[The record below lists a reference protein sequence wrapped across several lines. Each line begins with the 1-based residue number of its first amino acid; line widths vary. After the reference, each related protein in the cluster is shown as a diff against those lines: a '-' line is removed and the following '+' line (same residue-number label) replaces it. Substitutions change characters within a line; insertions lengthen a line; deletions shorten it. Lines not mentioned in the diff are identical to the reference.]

1 MKTATL
7 SWVAASVMN
16 EKSEPPHNRKDFF
29 RKSRRIR
36 YFIYAIVVIAFYLL
50 LMEPLLPKKYH
61 IEEGKKSK
69 ETIFAPVT
77 IVDKTATERAK
88 EKAMKDVEP
97 QFRTDEE
104 LMNLQIEKID
114 RFFSE
119 TRKVL
124 TNSSYKP
131 ETKIAKIKGS
141 SPFSLSDETLDK
153 LVLITPEQLTDLRL
167 VTREIVYDILRN
179 GVKASELAQKRDLV
193 DNSLITSTLSS
204 DARVIAR
211 EIARASIVPNKI
223 YDPER
228 TQALKKAAED
238 SIKPILINKG
248 QVIVAADEVVTHD
261 QYQKLKELGF
271 IHTGVDVGP
280 YVGLA
285 LLVLLT
291 SAVGIYYLYRFHQ
304 QIHRDNLK
312 LAMFFS
318 ILLLTT
324 VMMKVVA
331 LGQNLEWETIGYLAP
346 VAFGAMLIS
355 MLLNLNLALGS
366 ALLLGIFASVIYNGD
381 NYLLFD
387 LRYGLVSM
395 AGGIVSAFALS
406 DIRNRSSILRAG
418 LFASIA
424 TIPLIVGMYLLVPTE
439 GNWGVLFQSIAF
451 GLGSGLISAVLTI
464 GFLPLFESVFGILS
478 PLRLL
483 DLSNPNQPLLRK
495 LLIEAPGT
503 YHHSIMVGNLSEA
516 AAEAIGADGLLARV
530 GAYYHDLGK
539 TKRPQFFIENQMHN
553 ENPHDKISP
562 NLSKSIILS
571 HTKDGVDL
579 LKKHKIPEPIQDIAA
594 QHHGTTLLK
603 YFYHKALK
611 EADGTTIL
619 EEDYR
624 YPGPKAQFKEAA
636 IVGICDCVEAAVRSL
651 QRPTP
656 ARIEN
661 MVRKIIQD
669 RLEDGQFNECDL
681 TLKELELIRKSICE
695 TLQGIFHS
703 RIEYPDD
710 QTLTKGSK
718 KDEHP
723 HRPAGSNEA
732 HKK

>member
-1 MKTATL
+1 MR
-7 SWVAASVMN
+7 
-16 EKSEPPHNRKDFF
+16 EKKEPPTKSF
-29 RKSRRIR
+29 RTSTRIR
-36 YFIYAIVVIAFYLL
+36 YLIYAIVVIAFYLL
-50 LMEPLLPKKYH
+50 LMEPALPKRYQ
-61 IEEGKKSK
+61 IVEGKVSK

-88 EKAMKDVEP
+88 EEAVQEVEP

-119 TRKVL
+119 TRKIL
-124 TNSSYKP
+124 FHSSYNNK
-131 ETKIAKIKGS
+131 TKLAKIKGS
-141 SPFSLSDETLDK
+141 SPFPLRDEVFQK
-153 LVLITPEQLTDLRL
+153 LLTVSPDQLNNMRL
-167 VTREIVYDILRN
+167 VSREIVYDVLKE
-179 GVKASELAQKRDLV
+179 GVKASELAQKRDAVDSVLV
-193 DNSLITSTLSS
+193 TSVLSN
-204 DARVIAR
+204 DARMIAR
-211 EIARASIVPNKI
+211 EIVRLAIVPNKI

-228 TQALKKAAED
+228 TQALQKAARD
-238 SIKPILINKG
+238 SVKPILINKG
-248 QVIVAADEVVTHD
+248 QVVVGAGEVVTHD

-271 IHTGVDVGP
+271 IHTGVDIAP
-280 YVGLA
+280 YIGLA
-285 LLVLLT
+285 LLVLLIA
-291 SAVGIYYLYRFHQ
+291 AVSIYYLQRFHCE
-304 QIHRDNLK
+304 IHRDNVK
-312 LAMFFS
+312 LLMYFT
-318 ILLLTT
+318 ILVVTII
-324 VMMKVVA
+324 MMKIIA

-346 VAFGAMLIS
+346 VAFGAMLITL
-355 MLLNLNLALGS
+355 LLNLNLALGS
-366 ALLLGIFASVIYNGD
+366 ALLLGIIASVIYNGD
-381 NYLLFD
+381 NQYLLFD

-395 AGGIVSAFALS
+395 VGGIVSAFALT
-406 DIRNRSSILRAG
+406 DVRNRSSILRAG
-418 LFASIA
+418 LLASLA
-424 TIPLIVGMYLLVPTE
+424 TIPLIVAIYQLVPTE
-439 GNWGVLFQSIAF
+439 GNWIVMLQSIAF
-451 GLGSGLISAVLTI
+451 GLGSGLVSAVLTI
-464 GFLPLFESVFGILS
+464 GFLPLFESGFGILS

-495 LLIEAPGT
+495 LLLEAPGT

-539 TKRPQFFIENQMHN
+539 TKRPQFFIENQIHS
-553 ENPHDKISP
+553 ENPHEKISP
-562 NLSKSIILS
+562 NLSKSIIIS
-571 HTKDGVDL
+571 HTKDGVEL
-579 LKKHKIPEPIQDIAA
+579 LKKHRIPEPIRDIAA

-611 EADGTTIL
+611 EAEGSAVL

-636 IVGICDCVEAAVRSL
+636 IVGICDCVEAAVRSM

-681 TLKELELIRKSICE
+681 TLKELNLIQKSICE

-710 QTLTKGSK
+710 QAIKGNK
-718 KDEHP
+718 KDELTNRTASTHK
-723 HRPAGSNEA
+723 A

>member
-1 MKTATL
+1 
-7 SWVAASVMN
+7 MN
-16 EKSEPPHNRKDFF
+16 EKNEPPIE
-29 RKSRRIR
+29 RKSFLRKSNRIR
-36 YFIYAIVVIAFYLL
+36 YLIYAIVVIAFYLL
-50 LMEPLLPKKYH
+50 LMEPALPKKYH
-61 IEEGKKSK
+61 IEEGKISK
-69 ETIFAPVT
+69 ETIFAPVS

-88 EKAMKDVEP
+88 EEAVQDVEP

-119 TRKVL
+119 SRKIVA
-124 TNSSYKP
+124 NSSYKP
-131 ETKIAKIKGS
+131 ETKVAKIKGS
-141 SPFSLSDETLDK
+141 SPFTLRDEILDK
-153 LVLITPEQLTDLRL
+153 LILMSPDQLNSMRL
-167 VTREIVYDILRN
+167 VAREIVYDILKG
-179 GVKASELAQKRDLV
+179 GVKTSELAQKRDQVDSALV
-193 DNSLITSTLSS
+193 ASTLSS
-204 DARVIAR
+204 DARMIAR
-211 EIARASIVPNKI
+211 EIARLSIIPNKI

-228 TQALKKAAED
+228 TQALQKAARD
-238 SIKPILINKG
+238 SVKPILINKG
-248 QVIVAADEVVTHD
+248 QVVVGAGEVVTHD

-271 IHTGVDVGP
+271 IHTGVNVVP
-280 YVGLA
+280 YVGLGII
-285 LLVLLT
+285 VLFIV
-291 SAVGIYYLYRFHQ
+291 AVGFYYLDRFHRD
-304 QIHRDNLK
+304 IHRDNLK
-312 LAMFFS
+312 LTMYFT

-324 VMMKVVA
+324 VLMKVVG

-366 ALLLGIFASVIYNGD
+366 TLMLGIIASIIYNGD
-381 NYLLFD
+381 NNYLLFD
-387 LRYGLVSM
+387 FRYGLVSM
-395 AGGIVSAFALS
+395 VSGIVSALALS
-406 DIRNRSSILRAG
+406 DVRNRSSILRAG
-418 LFASIA
+418 FIASLA
-424 TIPLIVGMYLLVPTE
+424 TIPPILAIYQLIPTE
-439 GNWGVLFQSIAF
+439 GNWMVIFQSLAF
-451 GLGSGLISAVLTI
+451 GLGSGLVSAVLTI

-516 AAEAIGADGLLARV
+516 AAESIGADGLLARV

-539 TKRPQFFIENQMHN
+539 TKRPQFFIENQIHS

-562 NLSKSIILS
+562 NLSKSIIIS
-571 HTKDGVDL
+571 HAKDGVEL
-579 LKKHKIPEPIQDIAA
+579 LKKHKIPELIQDIAA

-603 YFYHKALK
+603 FFYHKAMK
-611 EADGTTIL
+611 EADGGTTIL

-681 TLKELELIRKSICE
+681 TLKELDLIRKSICE

-710 QTLTKGSK
+710 QNMGKGAK
-718 KDEHP
+718 KDDSTNRAATP
-723 HRPAGSNEA
+723 SEA
-732 HKK
+732 HKR